1 MIIRIPFLKAILPT
15 FVLGILIIGCG
26 GNDGGHEGDTV
37 KTDTIVEPTNPNKG
51 NIVNVGNQLFSIPSP
66 VQTSLLIRELGL
78 GVTPDITNPTDNLSK
93 YSSKVQK
100 ALNMGV
106 YGADLG
112 YMTVFNNSQGALDYL
127 KAVQTLADELEV
139 SNAFDADL
147 IRRFNNAMGNE
158 DSLLVIAGEA
168 FRASD
173 AYLKDNERDEVAA
186 LVLAGGWVESF
197 YFSIMSVGDTPDAA
211 LMKRIAEQRTPLKNL
226 IALLYSIDEHN
237 ECTELISQLKELQAA
252 FAQVSTVY
260 HFEQPTVV
268 VEEKT
273 TYINSSTEVLIGE
286 EHLNTI
292 SAKLTAI
299 RNSITE

>member
-1 MIIRIPFLKAILPT
+1 MIIRTSLFKAILPIA
-15 FVLGILIIGCG
+15 VASVLIIGCD
-26 GNDGGHEGDTV
+26 GNDGADNDDTAR
-37 KTDTIVEPTNPNKG
+37 TDTIKEPIDPNKG
-51 NIVNVGNQLFSIPSP
+51 NIVNVGGQLFSIPSP
-66 VQTSLLIRELGL
+66 VQTSLLIRKLGL
-78 GVTPDITNPTDNLSK
+78 GVTPDMTNPTDNLSR

-112 YMTVFNNSQGALDYL
+112 YMTVFNNSQGALNYL
-127 KAVQTLADELEV
+127 KAVQSLADELEV

-147 IRRFNNAMGNE
+147 IQRFNNSMGNE

-197 YFSIMSVGDTPDAA
+197 YFSIMSAGDTPDAT

-226 IALLYSIDEHN
+226 IALLTEIDENN
-237 ECTELISQLKELQAA
+237 ECTDLISQLKDLQSA
-252 FAQVSTVY
+252 FAEVSAVY

-273 TYINSSTEVLIGE
+273 TYINSSTEVEISE
-286 EHLNTI
+286 EHLNAI
-292 SAKLTAI
+292 STKLTAI
-299 RNSITE
+299 RNSITA